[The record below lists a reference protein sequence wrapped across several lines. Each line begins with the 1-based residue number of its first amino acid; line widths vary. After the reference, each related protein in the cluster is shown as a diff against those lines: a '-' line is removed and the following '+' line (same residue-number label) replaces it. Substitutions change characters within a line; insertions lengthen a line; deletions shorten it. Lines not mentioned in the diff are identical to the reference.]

1 MKKRVTAAKQA
12 ANDKP
17 GPVEQFQPGSTG
29 PVRTGFLPVFVRPCK
44 AAGTP
49 SSTRKISNGI
59 CLRLAFPMFSLAK
72 NLARVAKT
80 LLAMKPEKFNTT
92 DLRKRK
98 SFGRGLIESRKE

>member
-44 AAGTP
+44 AADRQVAAKETSFDCVQPYIGGCQ
-49 SSTRKISNGI
+49 IGGI
-59 CLRLAFPMFSLAK
+59 LEAVR
-72 NLARVAKT
+72 
-80 LLAMKPEKFNTT
+80 
-92 DLRKRK
+92 
-98 SFGRGLIESRKE
+98 

>member
-44 AAGTP
+44 AAGTIDETALNQDLADRQVAAKETSFDRVQP
-49 SSTRKISNGI
+49 YIGGCRIGGI
-59 CLRLAFPMFSLAK
+59 LEAVR
-72 NLARVAKT
+72 
-80 LLAMKPEKFNTT
+80 
-92 DLRKRK
+92 
-98 SFGRGLIESRKE
+98 